1 MKNALE
7 TCIEKIQDIANR
19 SENWTEQEFKQ
30 QLRVT
35 LGEYYKQHSIEI
47 LQHIEEQGVF
57 LEEDVKIGGTD

>member
-30 QLRVT
+30 QLCVT